1 MNGHALG
8 VYGILV
14 MVAGMLLLNI
24 PAGFIMAIVGFV
36 GIALATSSWNAALS
50 ITGTEFWTIFS
61 RYELSVI
68 PMFVLVGEFIH
79 YAGYSDQLY
88 KAADKWIGHCRGGL
102 AMATIAACAGFSA
115 ICGSNSATAAT
126 MTAVAIPSMKR
137 RGYYSVLMTGSV
149 AAGATLGVMIPPSI
163 VLVVYGIYAGQSV
176 GKLFFGTLIPG
187 LTIALL
193 MAITVTGI
201 CLRHPEWGPR
211 DEKATWRERI
221 RSLPAVIDVLILFL
235 VIMVALLTG
244 VVTATEAAAAGC
256 LLALGICL
264 VRRRLS
270 RQGFVSSVSDTLR
283 ISCMVFMIVAGATLF
298 GRFMVITQL
307 PQEVAS
313 WIGGLNWPG
322 WAILLMMMVF
332 YIIGGCFMDAL
343 AFLLISLPIFL
354 PIADQLGYDRV
365 WFGEVLTLV
374 TTFGAITPPVGI
386 CCFVVAGMCKD
397 VPMEKVFKGCL
408 YFVPAYVITFILEML
423 SPYWMVLA
431 MASFVR

>member
-1 MNGHALG
+1 MNGPALG
-8 VYGILV
+8 IYGILV
-14 MVAGMLLLNI
+14 MVAAMLLLNI

-36 GIALATSSWNAALS
+36 GIALTTSSLDAALS
-50 ITGTEFWTIFS
+50 ITGTEFWNVFS

-88 KAADKWIGHCRGGL
+88 RAADKWIGHCRGGL
-102 AMATIAACAGFSA
+102 ATATIAACAAFSA

-126 MTAVAIPSMKR
+126 MTAVAIPAMRR
-137 RGYYSVLMTGSV
+137 RGYNAVLMSGAV
-149 AAGATLGVMIPPSI
+149 AAGSTLGVMIPPSI
-163 VLVVYGIYAGQSV
+163 VLVVYGIYASQSI
-176 GKLFFGTLIPG
+176 GKLFFGTLVPG
-187 LTIALL
+187 ITLAIL
-193 MAITVTGI
+193 MALTVTGI
-201 CLRHPEWGPR
+201 CIRHPEWGPR
-211 DEKATWRERI
+211 DEKATWGERI
-221 RSLPAVIDVLILFL
+221 RSLPAVIDVLVLFL

-244 VVTATEAAAAGC
+244 VVTATEAAAVGC

-270 RQGFVSSVSDTLR
+270 WQGFVSSVGDTLR

-298 GRFMVITQL
+298 GRFMAITRL
-307 PQEVAS
+307 PFEAAA
-313 WIGGLNWPG
+313 WIGGLHWPG

-343 AFLLISLPIFL
+343 AFLLISLPIFA
-354 PIADQLGYDRV
+354 PIAAQLGYDPI

-397 VPMEKVFKGCL
+397 VPMEKVFKGAL
-408 YFVPAYVITFILEML
+408 YFVPAYIITFILEMVF
-423 SPYWMVLA
+423 PYWMVLA
-431 MASFVR
+431 MAGLVR